1 MIVLVEGHSVA
12 RLPISTAVDTHTRN
26 GLYGAYSMP
35 YHTHIGTDIWNSIG
49 YTIGRPK
56 MPLHAGTI
64 SPCAG
69 YRVAPKGD
77 TSYRSGKL
85 NYTLQYS
92 NTTQC
97 ATIGGIK

>member
-1 MIVLVEGHSVA
+1 MIVLVEGHNSA

-26 GLYGAYSMP
+26 GLYAPYSMP
-35 YHTHIGTDIWNSIG
+35 YHTHIGTDKRNSIG
-49 YTIGRPK
+49 YTIGRPD
-56 MPLHAGTI
+56 MGLHARTI

-77 TSYRSGKL
+77 TGYRSGML
-85 NYTLQYS
+85 NYSLQYS
-92 NTTQC
+92 NITHY